1 MASEKSVLLISNC
14 QSITDEPNSL
24 TSFSGSIPFNFL
36 KPHKSWKVALHSCAI
51 HLNLKQKLCP
61 KRSSYPSLIHMTY
74 KDFSA
79 AIKWH
84 GIDNLQ
90 KLKIEMFH
98 QSNKLFL
105 DSEMSYTAKSLV
117 QHLQDQTML
126 HANSGW
132 FFGIPVKYDSELN
145 CVRLGQFETNGEDS
159 ENRISK
165 MHSTENKRKQ
175 ERTCVF
181 MHENFKK
188 GLDVQFRPNK
198 DFKIIY
204 VDGEVYYFF
213 VNKPKWRRYEFF
225 PFKSRINNFPI
236 EAPKIIQISSPHIE
250 HSISNNTYTQCL
262 KSFTVND
269 FDIKKYV
276 HREFEYLEYFEPSKK
291 IIDGF
296 GLKFVDENF
305 QQIRLGQGIPSWIKL
320 IFKPIMEKFEH
331 VRISSEPDH
340 LHHNNK
346 ISKFAIELPR
356 KLDFTW
362 KKNPRVSLT
371 RISLKNK
378 WLVMAG
384 LHLDFA
390 VYDVEEAKFDFFKC
404 EKTINGPR
412 NCIDI
417 ISWFAQEIGKLTYVK
432 VVKRDRISLEFSKKI
447 IMVIGRDLGQI
458 LGFSFRDSNNAL
470 IKSVNKSPSTNF
482 ITAENDNIE
491 NDVLTTINL
500 YRKKI
505 EGTLIDAD
513 SFFQSGD
520 IVIHAESNS
529 KHVIDFPPKNIELF
543 PNDLYI
549 YANFVKPTVVIGE
562 YKKLL
567 RIIPLPYDKKDQNI
581 TIDFSR
587 PEYHSLSILSP
598 RVLDFEISTID
609 GRIVE
614 PYDDNNHVYMNLQFV
629 YE

>member
-36 KPHKSWKVALHSCAI
+36 KPHKPWKVALHSCAI

-159 ENRISK
+159 ENRIFK

-225 PFKSRINNFPI
+225 PFKSRINYKTPI
-236 EAPKIIQISSPHIE
+236 
-250 HSISNNTYTQCL
+250 
-262 KSFTVND
+262 
-269 FDIKKYV
+269 
-276 HREFEYLEYFEPSKK
+276 
-291 IIDGF
+291 
-296 GLKFVDENF
+296 
-305 QQIRLGQGIPSWIKL
+305 
-320 IFKPIMEKFEH
+320 
-331 VRISSEPDH
+331 
-340 LHHNNK
+340 
-346 ISKFAIELPR
+346 
-356 KLDFTW
+356 
-362 KKNPRVSLT
+362 
-371 RISLKNK
+371 
-378 WLVMAG
+378 
-384 LHLDFA
+384 
-390 VYDVEEAKFDFFKC
+390 
-404 EKTINGPR
+404 
-412 NCIDI
+412 
-417 ISWFAQEIGKLTYVK
+417 
-432 VVKRDRISLEFSKKI
+432 
-447 IMVIGRDLGQI
+447 
-458 LGFSFRDSNNAL
+458 
-470 IKSVNKSPSTNF
+470 
-482 ITAENDNIE
+482 
-491 NDVLTTINL
+491 
-500 YRKKI
+500 
-505 EGTLIDAD
+505 
-513 SFFQSGD
+513 
-520 IVIHAESNS
+520 
-529 KHVIDFPPKNIELF
+529 
-543 PNDLYI
+543 
-549 YANFVKPTVVIGE
+549 
-562 YKKLL
+562 
-567 RIIPLPYDKKDQNI
+567 
-581 TIDFSR
+581 
-587 PEYHSLSILSP
+587 
-598 RVLDFEISTID
+598 
-609 GRIVE
+609 
-614 PYDDNNHVYMNLQFV
+614 
-629 YE
+629 